1 MEGGALPAWQAF
13 AMNGT
18 WFLDQ
23 FGKFSHPQVDSTSTH
38 YPKDFPWLA
47 VGMDGILAKFLQ
59 LATIVT
65 FRSLKI
71 QKGQGFWGFFSQ
83 QRRDVWSRHFSS
95 QSGGTMASLE

>member
-23 FGKFSHPQVDSTSTH
+23 FGKFSHPQVDSTNTH

-47 VGMDGILAKFLQ
+47 GYGWDIGKVSTNLPTSKESVCCDQVNK
-59 LATIVT
+59 
-65 FRSLKI
+65 
-71 QKGQGFWGFFSQ
+71 
-83 QRRDVWSRHFSS
+83 
-95 QSGGTMASLE
+95 